1 MHVDGSHN
9 NIIISLRQTEK
20 QSSSSSESDIDS
32 AESSNTNDLRW
43 WIDNLKE
50 LVLISLELVMA
61 LHYRLYFK

>member
-20 QSSSSSESDIDS
+20 QSSSSSESDMDS
-32 AESSNTNDLRW
+32 AESSNTNDLC

-61 LHYRLYFK
+61 LH